1 MSRKMINVLLVI
13 FFFMLCCQLVFAGG
27 KKEVEKIHLVFRQSD
42 TPSEVEGL
50 KDAIELYNQENP
62 NIHVDFETVP
72 WSDARTQILREA
84 SAGTG
89 ADVVHCAFVWTRDFG
104 IAGAFRELDSLM
116 ESDPLPNPLDDFI
129 AVELT
134 EYEGKHYGIPWSTDT
149 WCLVYREDIL
159 KEAGFPTL
167 PETYTWEDFRE
178 VSKTIKE
185 KTGKYGFGFP
195 AGSGS
200 GGTVWFLANWYWWS
214 NGINLIERDAAGNCV
229 IGVTVADVVHI
240 MKYLHSFLLEGH
252 SPESM
257 LGISSWADPEVMNNL
272 VEGRQA
278 IGIMPPYTLRVIL
291 ERLEGTGISVVSA
304 MLPTG
309 KIIST
314 SHLGGRTLGINSAT
328 KHPEEAWKL
337 LKFMMSEKVFREYY
351 YGQFPAQKSLLKKI
365 DFGKAFNAFP
375 KQLAQ
380 ARVWGDY
387 ATCPAPI
394 GSMWDATN
402 KEFGSAFVGQKTY
415 EEAAQDLLKTVQDL
429 LLEK

>member
-1 MSRKMINVLLVI
+1 MARKIANVILIVFISALSFLL
-13 FFFMLCCQLVFAGG
+13 FFVGG
-27 KKEVEKIHLVFRQSD
+27 EKKEEKIHLVFRQCD
-42 TPSEVEGL
+42 TPTEAAGL
-50 KDAIELYNQENP
+50 KDAIEYYNQQNP
-62 NIHVDFETVP
+62 HVYVDFETVP

-84 SAGTG
+84 AAGTG
-89 ADVVHCAFVWTRDFG
+89 ADVVHSAFVWTRDLG

-116 ESDPLPNPLDDFI
+116 EADPLPVPLDDFI

-134 EYEGKHYGIPWSTDT
+134 EYEGKHYGIPWTTDT

-159 KEAGFPTL
+159 KEAGFSAL
-167 PETYTWEDFRE
+167 PETYTWEDLKKI
-178 VSKTIKE
+178 SKTIKE
-185 KTGKYGFGFP
+185 KTGKYGFAFP

-214 NGINLIERDAAGNCV
+214 NGLNLVQRDPAGNYV
-229 IGVTVADVVHI
+229 IGLTVADVVEV

-257 LGISSWADPEVMNNL
+257 LGISSWADPEIINNL

-278 IGIMPPYTLRVIL
+278 IGVMPPFTLKVIL
-291 ERLEGTGISVVSA
+291 ERLKGTDISVVSA
-304 MLPTG
+304 MLPKGTL
-309 KIIST
+309 KST

-337 LKFMMSEKVFREYY
+337 LKFMLSEKIFRDYY
-351 YGQFPAQKSLLKKI
+351 KGQFPAQKSLLKKI
-365 DFGKAFNAFP
+365 DFGKAFNAYP

-387 ATCPAPI
+387 STSPAPI

-402 KEFGSAFVGQKTY
+402 KEFGAAFVGQKTY
-415 EEAAQDLLKTVQDL
+415 EEAAKDLLKTVQDL
-429 LLEK
+429 LSGK